1 VIEYPQSYCVSCTV
15 DSIHRTT
22 YSSHDSLVTSSRRPS
37 RQSAVCVSRCFRFRR
52 SGRGVDPRPA
62 TGPDQRPRVPSGRPT
77 PVRREA
83 RRVRSVGVGRVGVSR
98 VKPDTARRTRPI
110 SVISLLTLYG
120 VSHVTSKNNEKVR
133 AVARAVRASPS
144 AIPHS
149 IAEPPPRRGLVRV
162 YAARPGVQA
171 VRNALAAACTYSA
184 RLSLSPSLPHS
195 LALSLSLALLQ
206 EVEDLSDERRVIVRI
221 VHRTVQ

>member
-1 VIEYPQSYCVSCTV
+1 VSGQSEWV
-15 DSIHRTT
+15 
-22 YSSHDSLVTSSRRPS
+22 
-37 RQSAVCVSRCFRFRR
+37 A
-52 SGRGVDPRPA
+52 SGFHG
-62 TGPDQRPRVPSGRPT
+62 S
-77 PVRREA
+77 
-83 RRVRSVGVGRVGVSR
+83 
-98 VKPDTARRTRPI
+98 PDTARRTRPI

-171 VRNALAAACTYSA
+171 VRNALAQRA
-184 RLSLSPSLPHS
+184 RTLPVSPSLPHS
-195 LALSLSLALLQ
+195 LTLSLSRSL
-206 EVEDLSDERRVIVRI
+206 
-221 VHRTVQ
+221 